1 MSDGKL
7 TELEAL
13 ERLIANDA
21 RNLAAIRKNERLYMA
36 ADVARIAADCALRY
50 VRALRLLEDGLEEG
64 ETFDEAYINLMI
76 AAELWAARRA

>member
-13 ERLIANDA
+13 EARIAADA
-21 RNLAAIRKNERLYMA
+21 RNLATIRQNARLYMA
-36 ADVARIAADCALRY
+36 SDVARIVADCALRF
-50 VRALRLLEDGLEEG
+50 VQALRLVDDGTG
-64 ETFDEAYINLMI
+64 DGDIVFEADNNLRI